1 MKKQKGKTIRRLAV
15 ILTTVMLALNFSCK
29 DNGTGPEEKKSVRDY
44 TWTADTLAYEG
55 SAQTLMRS
63 IWGSSANDI
72 YICGHND
79 RSKGNLWHYDG
90 KKWTAVDIFK
100 TIESTANT
108 LNGVYGTSPNNV
120 WVVGSKIKD
129 NPNPPPN
136 SLHQSFIL
144 QYDGS
149 KWTEHKVNTKSA
161 VYSVYAVSAND
172 VWACGADG
180 IVYHYDGS
188 SWDIDTIKIPL
199 ENNSNFQLKSIVVHN
214 STEFLLGIK
223 VIDNG
228 LKLVDYFYKR
238 DADTWSVIDSFV
250 TDSQNLTAKWGGL
263 KLYSSSLGKLY
274 SYGIGGIFEW
284 NGNEWIHEYSI
295 SGSIEGMYETNS
307 ENTLGAGSRGRVHH
321 KNAQG
326 WKQLDNFYNEDIEY
340 TGVWMDEDEAFIIGL
355 DFRDYPQRTLVLH
368 GK

>member
-1 MKKQKGKTIRRLAV
+1 MKNILV
-15 ILTTVMLALNFSCK
+15 IITAIFILYSCK
-29 DNGTGPEEKKSVRDY
+29 DNGTQPPPTKSVRDY

-79 RSKGNLWHYDG
+79 RSKGNLWHYNG
-90 KKWTAVDIFK
+90 TKWESADIFK

-108 LNGVYGTSPNNV
+108 LYEVSGTSPNNV
-120 WVVGSKIKD
+120 WVVGAKVKE

-136 SLHQSFIL
+136 FLNQSFII

-149 KWTEHKVNTKSA
+149 KWIEHKVNTNSA
-161 VYSVYAVSAND
+161 VYSVYAARAND

-180 IVYHYDGS
+180 IVYHYNGG

-199 ENNSNFQLKSIVVHN
+199 ENNSNFQLKSIVVDN
-214 STEFLLGIK
+214 STEYLLGIK
-223 VIDNG
+223 VIENG
-228 LKLVDYFYKR
+228 LKLVDYFYQR
-238 DADTWSVIDSFV
+238 NEGTWSVIDSFV
-250 TDSQNLTAKWGGL
+250 TDSQNLIQKWGGL
-263 KLYSSSLGKLY
+263 KLYSSSVGKLY

-284 NGNEWIHEYSI
+284 KGNEWVQTYKVSAA
-295 SGSIEGMYETNS
+295 IEGMGDKG
-307 ENTLGAGSRGRVHH
+307 ENDILAVGSRGKVYHY
-321 KNAQG
+321 NGSNWQELIG
-326 WKQLDNFYNEDIEY
+326 FYSGNSNDIEY
-340 TGVWMDEDEAFIIGL
+340 TGSWVDDNEAFIIGL
-355 DFRDYPQRTLVLH
+355 DFSGYPQRTIVLH